1 MRMIGTF
8 VAAVVAAVV
17 AAAVPTLDVVRTS
30 VPAVVAAAAAKLLH
44 HPDRSA
50 WFSFATVTI

>member
-8 VAAVVAAVV
+8 VAAVV

-30 VPAVVAAAAAKLLH
+30 VPAVVAAAAAAAKLLH

>member
-8 VAAVVAAVV
+8 VAAVV